1 MNMDYF
7 TDIVILCFL
16 LGLSAGQDAGTTTMG
31 PTPMSKMAAPNL
43 LPLIVPVVTMIICSV
58 VIIVVIILYLRC
70 CHRTAGDKVSDVEKS
85 KKTEKTKSTVGGD
98 MPLLS
103 LGGYEKDAESVL
115 NGAKDQL
122 REIKSLEKN
131 LGISV
136 KEFKNLMWHA
146 TSILK
151 LIDEGID
158 EESEP
163 KNLKDELFS
172 EVNKRVAKDP
182 KDRPDDDDDDEPK
195 KRRIESARE
204 KQNRLFTETNK
215 VLNDGKKF
223 IKEANQKDI
232 EIRNFTKDAK
242 KALTQVKDRVRAMKK
257 PTDKKKD
264 GKFGKGEESKP
275 LLK

>member
-1 MNMDYF
+1 MDYF

-85 KKTEKTKSTVGGD
+85 KKTENKKSTVGD
-98 MPLLS
+98 VPLLS

-182 KDRPDDDDDDEPK
+182 KDKPDDDDDDEPK